1 MADSRLHTLAAQG
14 QSVWIDL
21 LSRDFVHSGE
31 LQRMIDEDAVTG
43 LTSNPSIF
51 QKAIAGGS
59 DYDEQL
65 AVCLE
70 QTDDPR
76 AIFFEL
82 AIADVRDA
90 CDVLRPAWEA
100 SGGGDDGFVSLEVDP
115 GLAADTKGTFEQAV
129 DLHAR
134 VERPNLY
141 VKIPATL
148 EGLPAI
154 EDCIAAGIPI
164 NITLIFSLERYRA
177 VVAAY
182 QRGVSRL
189 VAGGGDPSK
198 VHSVASFFVS
208 RIDTEAD
215 RRLGELGNTQLQGK
229 LGIANAKLAYRH
241 FQEAF
246 AGADWERLA
255 GAGANRQRPLW
266 ASTSTKNPAY
276 RDVMYVEE
284 LIGPDTVNTM
294 PPETVVA
301 FQDHGEVRGDT
312 VTEDVDAAQQLL
324 ADLAAVGVD
333 YDDVVDTLER
343 EGVQKFSDAF
353 DELIGGIESRRGD
366 LAARSLGTA

>member
-1 MADSRLHTLAAQG
+1 VPDSPLQLLARQG
-14 QSVWIDL
+14 QSIWIDL

-51 QKAIAGGS
+51 QKAIASGS
-59 DYDEQL
+59 DYDEQI
-65 AVCLE
+65 AECLE
-70 QTDDPR
+70 ETDDPR
-76 AIFFEL
+76 VIFFQL
-82 AIADVRDA
+82 AITDVRDA
-90 CDVLRPAWEA
+90 CDILRPAWEA
-100 SGGGDDGFVSLEVDP
+100 SGGDDGFVSLEVDP

-134 VERPNLY
+134 VGRPNLY

-189 VAGGGDPSK
+189 VADGGDPSK

-215 RRLGELGNTQLQGK
+215 RRLE
-229 LGIANAKLAYRH
+229 
-241 FQEAF
+241 
-246 AGADWERLA
+246 
-255 GAGANRQRPLW
+255 
-266 ASTSTKNPAY
+266 
-276 RDVMYVEE
+276 
-284 LIGPDTVNTM
+284 
-294 PPETVVA
+294 
-301 FQDHGEVRGDT
+301 
-312 VTEDVDAAQQLL
+312 
-324 ADLAAVGVD
+324 
-333 YDDVVDTLER
+333 
-343 EGVQKFSDAF
+343 
-353 DELIGGIESRRGD
+353 
-366 LAARSLGTA
+366 